1 MYDVVYSH
9 RFKKDLQLLKEQ
21 GKNLAKLYDVI
32 NILASGE
39 TLPRYLDDHKL
50 LGEYKKYRECHIESD
65 WVLVYERSDKEL
77 YLYLMATGSHT
88 NALGMP

>member
-9 RFKKDLQLLKEQ
+9 QFKKDVQLLKEQ

-39 TLPRYLDDHKL
+39 TLPSCLDDHKL
-50 LGEYKKYRECHIESD
+50 LGEYRKYRECHIEPD
-65 WVLVYERSDKEL
+65 WVLVYEKSDKEL
-77 YLYLMATGSHT
+77 YLYLMATGTHAHT
-88 NALGMP
+88 LGM